1 MQKYLNKEGYMM
13 YKVIDIEKWNRRS
26 QYEWFS
32 KFSNPCYSM
41 NVDIDVTKVVEFTKE
56 TNTSF
61 FINFLYVIMKSLNS
75 VEEMRLRIVDNEV
88 RLYDNIDPT
97 YTILLKDFNFENAG
111 NKMFDNYKDFYED
124 ANNEISSIKNQN
136 GKNIEY
142 NSENNYAVYYITCVP
157 WVNYTAMTHPVPN
170 NMPESSSV
178 PRICFSK
185 YSLKDG
191 KYILSFN
198 INVSHAL
205 VDGYPLS
212 KAFNKLIENSL
223 NPELILKK

>member
-1 MQKYLNKEGYMM
+1 M
-13 YKVIDIEKWNRRS
+13 YKVIDVKNWNRRS

-41 NVDIDVTKVVEFTKE
+41 NVDIDVTKVVEFSKKTK
-56 TNTSF
+56 TSF
-61 FINFLYVIMKSLNS
+61 FINFLFIIMKSLNNI
-75 VEEMRLRIVDNEV
+75 EEMRLRIVDSEV
-88 RLYDNIDPT
+88 RLYDIIDPT
-97 YTILLKDFNFENAG
+97 YTILMKDYNFENAG
-111 NKMFDNYKDFYED
+111 NKMFNNYADFYED
-124 ANNEISSIKNQN
+124 ANEEITSIKKQS
-136 GKNIEY
+136 GKHIEY
-142 NSENNYAVYYITCVP
+142 NNENNYAVYYITCVP
-157 WVNYTAMTHPVPN
+157 WVNYTAMTHPVPA
-170 NMPESSSV
+170 NMIESLSV

-212 KAFNKLIENSL
+212 KAFNTLIENSL
-223 NPELILKK
+223 NPELLFNKK